1 MLVTQGSCGSSSLS
15 MNVLP
20 AQQQNEKLPQSA
32 SSQDT
37 ESQSIN
43 HEWACLL
50 LELVPGGSAWL
61 FETLPH
67 PQGRVKYCRD
77 FSDSAVF

>member
-1 MLVTQGSCGSSSLS
+1 MLLTQGSCGSSSLP
-15 MNVLP
+15 MNVLS
-20 AQQQNEKLPQSA
+20 AQKQNEKWLINEPNSA

-50 LELVPGGSAWL
+50 LELVPGGSIDCKKL
-61 FETLPH
+61 SPTPKGE
-67 PQGRVKYCRD
+67 
-77 FSDSAVF
+77 